1 MLEQGSH
8 SVGVARQYT
17 GSAGKISNCQLA
29 VTLAI
34 FTPQHAL
41 PIDAMLYVPER
52 WANDP
57 ERRREARIPDEILFR
72 TKGEIALAMLK
83 ATRGLR
89 PVGSPA
95 PPSVFQ
101 TTGT

>member
-17 GSAGKISNCQLA
+17 GSAGKITNCRIA

-41 PIDAMLYVPER
+41 PFDAMLYVPER